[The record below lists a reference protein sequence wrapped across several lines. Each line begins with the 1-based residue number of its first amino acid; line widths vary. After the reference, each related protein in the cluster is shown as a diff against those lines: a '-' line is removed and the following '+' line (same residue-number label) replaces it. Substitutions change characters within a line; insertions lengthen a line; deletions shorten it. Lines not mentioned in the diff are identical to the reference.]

1 LLIRNVGV
9 DSMTASSLSCPLHT
23 GDITLM
29 SSADSRTVTGKRVTR
44 IGAVD
49 TAETHCDPTVHLSL
63 AVQTSAADAPE
74 GDDSLG
80 LILKAEDA
88 IELGLSLLVMGLG
101 DATPA
106 EQEVLIQRLKQR
118 QQDVIA
124 GRCSG

>member
-1 LLIRNVGV
+1 M
-9 DSMTASSLSCPLHT
+9 SAPSLSCSLHT
-23 GDITLM
+23 GDITM
-29 SSADSRTVTGKRVTR
+29 MTSADSQTVTAKRVTR

-63 AVQTSAADAPE
+63 EVQNPDSASAGND
-74 GDDSLG
+74 GSLG

-88 IELGLSLLVMGLG
+88 VELGLSLLVMGLG

-106 EQEVLIQRLKQR
+106 EQEVLLQRLKER
-118 QQDVIA
+118 QQDVTA

>member
-1 LLIRNVGV
+1 M
-9 DSMTASSLSCPLHT
+9 SAPSLSCPLRT
-23 GDITLM
+23 GDITM
-29 SSADSRTVTGKRVTR
+29 MTSADSQTVTAKRVTR

-63 AVQTSAADAPE
+63 EVQHADSASADND
-74 GDDSLG
+74 GSLG

-101 DATPA
+101 DAAPA
-106 EQEVLIQRLKQR
+106 EQEVLIQRLKER
-118 QQDVIA
+118 QQDVMA